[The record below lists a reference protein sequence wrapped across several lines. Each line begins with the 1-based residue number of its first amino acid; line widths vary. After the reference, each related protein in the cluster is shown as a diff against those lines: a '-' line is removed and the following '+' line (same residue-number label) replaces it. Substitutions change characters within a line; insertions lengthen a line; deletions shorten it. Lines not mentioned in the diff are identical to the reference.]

1 LLQVDGREIAIDH
14 NDGEI
19 SQGRGGEIL
28 EQELLR
34 PKAVHQ
40 EAKTAPAAEHYIHSL
55 RSVFERSPYYPPK
68 FVSKFTF
75 QPLILSWF
83 NFHTYTLKTV
93 QNTPFH

>member
-55 RSVFERSPYYPPK
+55 RSVFSTSTSRNEIRMGDVAL
-68 FVSKFTF
+68 VSIRTGSR
-75 QPLILSWF
+75 P
-83 NFHTYTLKTV
+83 
-93 QNTPFH
+93 